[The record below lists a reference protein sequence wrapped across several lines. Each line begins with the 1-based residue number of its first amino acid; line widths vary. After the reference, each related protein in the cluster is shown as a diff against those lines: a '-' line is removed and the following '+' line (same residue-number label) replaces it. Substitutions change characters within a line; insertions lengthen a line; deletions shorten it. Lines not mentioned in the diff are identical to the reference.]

1 MGILPFRDVL
11 VGEEVLLGQGLVE
24 FLQHLARVD
33 QGFEPGALDEMLF
46 VALPA
51 DAVNE
56 VIIQGSVFIGM
67 LQVQRAGFDP
77 TLNVQE
83 EQRLIEG
90 NTEFALLLD
99 CCPLLRIEE
108 AGRRRFI
115 DRAVFLFEV
124 LNGVY

>member
-1 MGILPFRDVL
+1 
-11 VGEEVLLGQGLVE
+11 
-24 FLQHLARVD
+24 
-33 QGFEPGALDEMLF
+33 MLF

-56 VIIQGSVFIGM
+56 VIIQGSVFVGM

-90 NTEFALLLD
+90 NTEFALLFG
-99 CCPLLRIEE
+99 LLPPPPDQGSRPVPIYRP
-108 AGRRRFI
+108 RRLSLGS
-115 DRAVFLFEV
+115 A
-124 LNGVY
+124 NGVY

>member
-1 MGILPFRDVL
+1 
-11 VGEEVLLGQGLVE
+11 
-24 FLQHLARVD
+24 
-33 QGFEPGALDEMLF
+33 
-46 VALPA
+46 
-51 DAVNE
+51 
-56 VIIQGSVFIGM
+56 M

-99 CCPLLRIEE
+99 CCLLLRIEE
-108 AGRRRFI
+108 ASRRRFI

-124 LNGVY
+124 LSGVY